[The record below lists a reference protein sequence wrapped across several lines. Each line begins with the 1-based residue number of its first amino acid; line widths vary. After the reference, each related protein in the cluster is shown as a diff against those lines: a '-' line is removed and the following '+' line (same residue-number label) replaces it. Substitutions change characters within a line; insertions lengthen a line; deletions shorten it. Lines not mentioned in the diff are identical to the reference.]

1 MTSRGVGTKIKMAN
15 EDVASG
21 GLVELIDLYIGRSQ
35 VWLTPKSKTK
45 VLDFGLSPAQKF
57 WSWTEFSFTL
67 VLDERF
73 RLWSK
78 PKVLD
83 CRV

>member
-1 MTSRGVGTKIKMAN
+1 MTSRGVATKIKMAN
-15 EDVASG
+15 EDMAS
-21 GLVELIDLYIGRSQ
+21 
-35 VWLTPKSKTK
+35 KSLAKTK

-57 WSWTEFSFTL
+57 WSWTEFSLTL
-67 VLDERF
+67 VLDERL